1 MSEYEFSLT
10 SIFPYKTE
18 STMKLNLLII
28 NKSDESF
35 AIYLQNEEGRI
46 LHFVH
51 QKIQHNNYYNF

>member
-10 SIFPYKTE
+10 PIFPYKTE

-35 AIYLQNEEGRI
+35 AIYLQNEERRI

-51 QKIQHNNYYNF
+51 QKIQHNNYCNF